1 MAKFSHNDIVTVRS
15 SSTKKMPSERAWIV
29 GVFEERPGTYFAK
42 FPEGT
47 VYTVEFEDGSSDEF
61 HEADLE
67 LAASATRDNVPIE
80 RKRAG

>member
-1 MAKFSHNDIVTVRS
+1 MAKFIHNDIVTVRS
-15 SSTKKMPSERAWIV
+15 SAAKNLPPERAWIV

-47 VYTVEFEDGSSDEF
+47 VYTVEFEDGSSNEF

-67 LAASATRDNVPIE
+67 LAAIAPRDDVSIE